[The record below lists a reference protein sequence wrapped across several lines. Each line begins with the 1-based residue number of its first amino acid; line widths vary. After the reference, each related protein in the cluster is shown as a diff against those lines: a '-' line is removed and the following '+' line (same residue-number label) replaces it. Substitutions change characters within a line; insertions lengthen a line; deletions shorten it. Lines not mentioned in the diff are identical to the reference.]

1 MNLKKEIG
9 KDNLLYLVLIAIS
22 SVILIFL
29 NSRYTLLALLL
40 IGIGIFIS
48 IRKTRTDQ
56 DYLSK
61 ELRRLSSI
69 FESISKQAIFNMP
82 FPLVLVDNEDNVIWH
97 NTPFQKLTGEEV
109 IVNKKIAEVL
119 PELDI
124 KFEKE
129 NKNGILK
136 FEYMNR
142 FFDVHYRVVETGN
155 LDEVKE
161 EITMLYFVDST
172 ETQTLKDTLYDR
184 SLAIGLVFIDNYDD
198 IRNSMTDINRN
209 LLFAE
214 LDNIVKNSFQN
225 LGGNVKKFEKDKYIV
240 AMERGNFKLIEEKRF
255 EVLDRARDLYYG
267 NQIPVTLSLGFS
279 SDDDSPK
286 DLYEKAESA
295 VNVALGRGGD
305 QAVVETG
312 GQFKFYGGKSKAVEK
327 RNKVKARV
335 ISYALKQ
342 LIETSDNVFVMG
354 HKNPD
359 MDAIGSAI
367 GVLRAIEECGKE
379 GNVITLGENPSI
391 KNLYDTLKKDGKE
404 ILAKFKSPDQAKP
417 LINSNS
423 LLIVVDNHKP
433 SMVECP
439 EILDLIPRTVLIDH
453 HRRGSE
459 ILKDPLLI
467 YLEPY
472 ASSTSELVTE
482 ILTYMTDKIN
492 LTKMEAECL
501 LAGITVDTKNFTFQT
516 GVRTFEAASTLKA
529 CGADSQ
535 VVSQLFRDDYENVM
549 SRAKIL
555 QDTRVIHGNIALS
568 KSETSSDE
576 AVLIAAEAANELLN
590 INGIE
595 ASFVVVKHNDQVHV
609 SGRSYGNISVQ
620 IILEELGGGGH
631 LTSAGAQFDDKNIDE
646 VEESLLLAIDRYFK
660 EEKKDESNTN

>member
-9 KDNLLYLVLIAIS
+9 KDNLLYLVLIAIP
-22 SVILIFL
+22 SVLLIIY
-29 NSRYTLLALLL
+29 NPKYALLALIL
-40 IGIGIFIS
+40 IGLVVLIS

-61 ELRRLSSI
+61 ELKRLSSI

-82 FPLVLVDNEDNVIWH
+82 FPLVLVDNNGIVIWH
-97 NTPFQKLTGEEV
+97 NTPFQKLTEAEV
-109 IVNKKIAEVL
+109 IVNKEIDNIL
-119 PELDI
+119 PELDL
-124 KFEKE
+124 KTNKE
-129 NKNGILK
+129 DKNGILK
-136 FEYMNR
+136 LEYMNK
-142 FFDVHYRVVETGN
+142 FFDVHYRNVETGN
-155 LDEVKE
+155 QDEIKE
-161 EITMLYFVDST
+161 EITMYYFVDST
-172 ETQTLKDTLYDR
+172 ETQTLKDTLNAK
-184 SLAIGLVFIDNYDD
+184 SLAMGLVFIDNYDD

-214 LDNIVKNSFQN
+214 LDNIVKNSFQS
-225 LGGNVKKFEKDKYIV
+225 LGGSVKKFEKDKYIV
-240 AMERGNFKLIEEKRF
+240 IMERATFKLLEEKRF
-255 EVLDRARDLYYG
+255 DVLDRARDLYYG

-279 SDDDSPK
+279 SDDDTPK

-305 QAVVETG
+305 QAVVETA

-367 GVLRAIEECGKE
+367 GVLRAIEDCEKE
-379 GNVITLGENPSI
+379 GYIITYGENPSI
-391 KNLYDTLKKDGKE
+391 KNLYEVLRKDGRVIIE
-404 ILAKFKSPDQAKP
+404 RFKTPDQAKP
-417 LINSNS
+417 MITKNS

-439 EILDLIPRTVLIDH
+439 DILDLIPRTVLIDH

-459 ILKDPLLI
+459 FLKDPLLI

-482 ILTYMTDKIN
+482 ILTYMSDKIN
-492 LTKMEAECL
+492 LTKLEAECL

-516 GVRTFEAASTLKA
+516 GVRTFEAASTLKS

-535 VVSQLFRDDYENVM
+535 VVSQLFRDDYKNVM
-549 SRAKIL
+549 ARAKIL
-555 QDTRVIHGNIALS
+555 QDTRVINENIALS
-568 KSETSSDE
+568 KSETISDD

-595 ASFVVVKHNDQVHV
+595 ASFVVVKHKDQVHV

-620 IILEELGGGGH
+620 LILEDLGGGGH

-646 VEESLLLAIDRYFK
+646 VEESLLKAIEKYVK
-660 EEKKDESNTN
+660 EDKKDESNIN